1 MQIRGYLKRI
11 IFRNETNFWTVCL
24 FSNENNMERT
34 VTVVGDLPD
43 LEMHQ
48 LYELEGQTISDQK
61 YGTQFKVES
70 YKRVL
75 PSEQNGVVKFLASP
89 MFPGIGEK
97 TAQRIFEELGEQC
110 LELIKNDWTI
120 LAAIKGMNEEKAMLV
135 HNKLSEK
142 SNLLLAMEFFT
153 GHGLGLKN
161 VLKISQIYGEETV
174 TKLKENPY
182 RLIEDIDTIGF
193 SEADSIAQKIG
204 FERESLE
211 RYEACVIY
219 AINKISFE
227 TGDTQI
233 TRESVERYCVRFCEC
248 NDKKMLDNAMLRLLT
263 SGKIVVNNEG
273 LLVEARMNDWEN
285 LIAKTILNNYLE
297 KDTKIKHIDAVL
309 DATIRDS
316 DIELTDMQIS
326 AIKTFLESKITI
338 LTGGPG
344 TGKTTVTKSIIN
356 AYKIA
361 YGDNSN
367 FAVCAPTGR
376 AARRLTEMC
385 NQKAKTIHS
394 ILKWDLHTQSFG
406 HDYNNPIEYKMLV
419 IDEFSMVDTMLFA
432 SLLDACENVDKI
444 LIVGDHN
451 QLPSVGPGAILKDLI
466 DSNVVPTI
474 KLDKIHRQ
482 AQDSGIINLAYE
494 VNSGRT
500 GFDFGT
506 FKDIKWFDINKK
518 DATNNIVKFVNSALE
533 KWSIDD
539 IQVLAPIYNGQAGID
554 EINSNI
560 QKEYISNKDTVLNS
574 GIYKYYIG
582 DKILQLKNRHEDGIV
597 NGDIGYAKKITL
609 KDENN
614 SEELL
619 EVDFDDIKINF
630 TKADIYY
637 PEITH
642 GYCMSVHKAQG
653 SEYDVVIL
661 PVYNHYGQ
669 ILDRQL
675 LYTAITRAKKYLI
688 LLGDRSALE
697 KAILRGNVHD
707 RNTGLL
713 KKLIRQ

>member
-1 MQIRGYLKRI
+1 MAIKGYLKRI
-11 IFRNETNFWTVCL
+11 IYRNEFNFFTVCL
-24 FSNENNMERT
+24 FSSENNMERT
-34 VTVVGDLPD
+34 TTIVGELPD

-48 LYELEGQTISDQK
+48 LYEFEGEVITDKK

-75 PSEQNGVVKFLASP
+75 PSEQNGVVKFLSSP

-97 TAQRIFEELGEQC
+97 TAQRIFDTLGEEC
-110 LELIKNDWTI
+110 LETIKNDWTA
-120 LAAIKGMNEEKAMLV
+120 LACIKGMNEEKAMLV

-142 SNLLLAMEFFT
+142 SSLLIAMEFFT
-153 GHGLGLKN
+153 GYGLGLKN
-161 VLKISQIYGEETV
+161 VLKISQMYGEDTV
-174 TKLKENPY
+174 LKLQENPY
-182 RLIEDIDTIGF
+182 RLIEDIDSIGF

-204 FERESLE
+204 FERESIE
-211 RYEACVIY
+211 RYEACIIF
-219 AINKISFE
+219 AINKLSFD

-233 TRESVERYCVRFCEC
+233 LKDDVINYCKNQCDCKDDELF
-248 NDKKMLDNAMLRLLT
+248 KSAMLKLLT
-263 SGKIVVNNEG
+263 QGRIIANNDGYLVEERMHNWETLIAGKILNEY
-273 LLVEARMNDWEN
+273 NQ
-285 LIAKTILNNYLE
+285 
-297 KDTKIKHIDAVL
+297 KDGKIKHVDSII

-316 DIELTDMQIS
+316 NIELTEMQVM
-326 AIKTFLESKITI
+326 AIKTFLENKITI

-344 TGKTTVTKSIIN
+344 TGKTTATKSIIN

-367 FAVCAPTGR
+367 FAICAPTGR
-376 AARRLTEMC
+376 AARRLTELC
-385 NQKAKTIHS
+385 NEKARTIHS

-406 HDYNNPIEYKMLV
+406 HDHHNPIEYKMLV

-451 QLPSVGPGAILKDLI
+451 QLPSVGPGSVLKDLI
-466 DSNVVPTI
+466 NSNTVPTI

-494 VNSGRT
+494 VNAGRPN
-500 GFDFGT
+500 FDFTT
-506 FKDIKWFDINKK
+506 FGDIRWFDINRK
-518 DATNNIVKFVNSALE
+518 DATENIVSFVKSALE
-533 KWSIDD
+533 KWTIDD
-539 IQVLAPIYNGQAGID
+539 IQVLAPIYNGLAGID
-554 EINSNI
+554 EINASIQREYIKTKGKNI
-560 QKEYISNKDTVLNS
+560 QS
-574 GIYKYYIG
+574 GIHKYYVG
-582 DKILQLKNRHEDGIV
+582 DKILQLKNRHEDGVV
-597 NGDIGYAKKITL
+597 NGDIGYVQKVIL
-609 KDENN
+609 KDEEN

-619 EVDFDDIKINF
+619 EVDFDGIKIDF

-642 GYCMSVHKAQG
+642 GYCMSVHKSQG

-661 PVYNHYGQ
+661 PLYNHYGQ

-688 LLGDRSALE
+688 LLGDRSAFE
-697 KAILRGNVHD
+697 KAVQRANAHN

-713 KKLIRQ
+713 KKLIGK